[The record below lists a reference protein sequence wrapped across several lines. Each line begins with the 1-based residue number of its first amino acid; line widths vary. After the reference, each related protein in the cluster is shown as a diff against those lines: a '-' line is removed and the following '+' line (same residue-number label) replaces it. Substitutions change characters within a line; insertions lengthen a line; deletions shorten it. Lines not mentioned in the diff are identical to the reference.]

1 MVLRLSRM
9 TCYPSWLS
17 TNWSSKRKNIWSRT
31 SSMESWSSI
40 IQGLMIKQPD
50 ANSKCFK
57 RINNQHFQKTTLFG
71 RRGKRF
77 CAACDTHLYQSIM
90 AFSTASKPE
99 IDLMS
104 SSNWCADWNVR
115 LEGGQ
120 QPPLLK
126 VSPWFPNL
134 QFLGGRWA
142 QGARSKESPIRLPR
156 GDTTKLRSTKRL
168 ISIEFLQKSEKGR
181 ESKNVTA
188 DALFDGALPGPE
200 S

>member
-1 MVLRLSRM
+1 MVLLLSRV

-77 CAACDTHLYQSIM
+77 CAACDTHLYQSTM
-90 AFSTASKPE
+90 AFLTASKPE
-99 IDLMS
+99 IYLMS

-126 VSPWFPNL
+126 VSPWCPNL

-142 QGARSKESPIRLPR
+142 QGARRKVQRKPDKVAEGRHDQTEVDQATHINWIPSKIPKRPR
-156 GDTTKLRSTKRL
+156 K
-168 ISIEFLQKSEKGR
+168 
-181 ESKNVTA
+181 
-188 DALFDGALPGPE
+188 
-200 S
+200 